1 MESKPESTSSA
12 SSNAPASSFSDDE
25 LIALAA
31 KAKLELSPANIQD
44 FKTNLGKIVA
54 MFHHM
59 ADVGVCE
66 HKQAGIQTINYTDL
80 RDGKS
85 QPTMTS
91 EKLSSCC
98 AHYNSST
105 MYFDVP
111 AVIENEN

>member
-1 MESKPESTSSA
+1 MESKPESISSVP
-12 SSNAPASSFSDDE
+12 SSIHTSSFSDEE

-66 HKQAGIQTINYTDL
+66 HKQAGIYTVNYANL
-80 RDGKS
+80 RDGGS
-85 QPTMTS
+85 APTMPS
-91 EKLSSCC
+91 EKLSQCC